1 MGLVFLAGDDAGEVA
16 TAGDGAADGRAAL
29 QKQLEQE
36 ETFLPPGIVR
46 PLVLAVLGVV
56 PRV

>member
-1 MGLVFLAGDDAGEVA
+1 MVFLAGDDAGEVA